1 MGRSPRLRTPER
13 SASHRTVAMARLR
26 SAGKDKSRISHR
38 QASPRKRSRP
48 TSSGPTPRSG
58 ATGRSPSSTCAS
70 RRRAACTRASR
81 GSAAAPSAR
90 GRSRRSI
97 RVEGAARLRASPRE
111 GPRLPALGRA
121 KPREGRP
128 GPWGES
134 SRHTGRYVPWES
146 LSGTRRRTAL
156 ELLPTQVVVLFSNS
170 MHWGRAIQTVRGPP
184 HHSTP
189 RSPPHEHVVRACT
202 PIAT

>member
-1 MGRSPRLRTPER
+1 
-13 SASHRTVAMARLR
+13 MARLR

-90 GRSRRSI
+90 GRSRRWI
-97 RVEGAARLRASPRE
+97 RVEGAARVRASPRE
-111 GPRLPALGRA
+111 GPRLPALGVEQSPGRA
-121 KPREGRP
+121 APSLGESPLDIRAATYLGSPCPGHVGALPSNCCPHRWSSSSPTRCTGGAPFKRCEGR
-128 GPWGES
+128 
-134 SRHTGRYVPWES
+134 
-146 LSGTRRRTAL
+146 RTTPCPAPHRMCMWSERAL
-156 ELLPTQVVVLFSNS
+156 
-170 MHWGRAIQTVRGPP
+170 H
-184 HHSTP
+184 
-189 RSPPHEHVVRACT
+189 